1 MVNPHPVSREITSE
15 AITNINK
22 RKMKTQIHEAQK
34 METITSLAGGIAHQF
49 NNALVGITGNIE
61 LIKMD
66 FPHDEKI
73 DKYIAP
79 MKASADRMAHLT
91 EQLLAYAR
99 GGKYQPK
106 IISLKDFIEEI
117 LPLIQCNVE
126 PAIRV
131 EKDLPDDIADIK
143 ADRAQIQMVF
153 SGLVANASEAI
164 EGPGLIKITIRNV
177 QIEERFSTRHPD
189 LKPGSYV
196 YLEIE
201 DDGKGMDDEI
211 KNKIFEPFFT
221 TKFHGRG
228 LGMAAV
234 YGIIKNHDG
243 WISVDSVIGKGTVVR
258 IYLPAVETRIEEMRH
273 LKPGFVKGTGTI
285 LVVEDEEMVIDVSR
299 AMLGKL
305 GYHVLEALTG
315 EEAVN
320 IAKTF
325 DGDIDFAILD
335 VALPDM
341 RGAEVY
347 SNLIGTR
354 PNLKAIICSGY
365 PIDGPVQE
373 ILDAG
378 AQDFIQKPF
387 SLTTLS
393 EKLKKVLE
401 GK

>member
-1 MVNPHPVSREITSE
+1 
-15 AITNINK
+15 
-22 RKMKTQIHEAQK
+22 MKTQIQEAQK

-99 GGKYQPK
+99 GGKYQPT
-106 IISLKDFIEEI
+106 IISLRNFMEEI
-117 LPLIQCNVE
+117 LPLVQCNIE
-126 PAIRV
+126 PAIRL

-143 ADRAQIQMVF
+143 ADRTQIQMVF

-164 EGPGLIKITIRNV
+164 EGPGLIKITVRNV
-177 QIEERFSTRHPD
+177 QIEERFSTRYPD

-196 YLEIE
+196 YIEIE
-201 DDGKGMDDEI
+201 DDGKGMDDET
-211 KNKIFEPFFT
+211 KNRIFEPFFT

-234 YGIIKNHDG
+234 YGIINNHDG

-258 IYLPAVETRIEEMRH
+258 IYLPAVETRIEEMNH
-273 LKPGFVKGTGTI
+273 LKPGFVMGTGTI
-285 LVVEDEEMVIDVSR
+285 LVVEDEEMVMDVSR

-341 RGAEVY
+341 ECTAVY

-354 PNLKAIICSGY
+354 PNLKTIICSGY

-393 EKLKKVLE
+393 EKLKSVLDDR
-401 GK
+401 

>member
-1 MVNPHPVSREITSE
+1 
-15 AITNINK
+15 
-22 RKMKTQIHEAQK
+22 MKTQIQEVQK

-99 GGKYQPK
+99 GGKYQPT
-106 IISLKDFIEEI
+106 IISLRNFMEEI
-117 LPLIQCNVE
+117 LPLVQCNIE
-126 PAIRV
+126 PAIRL

-143 ADRAQIQMVF
+143 ADRTQIQMVF

-164 EGPGLIKITIRNV
+164 EGPGLIKITVRNV

-196 YLEIE
+196 YIEIE
-201 DDGKGMDDEI
+201 DDGKGMDDET
-211 KNKIFEPFFT
+211 KNRIFEPFFT

-228 LGMAAV
+228 LGMAAA
-234 YGIIKNHDG
+234 YGIINNHDG

-273 LKPGFVKGTGTI
+273 LKPGFVMGTGTI
-285 LVVEDEEMVIDVSR
+285 LVVEDEEMVMDVSR

-341 RGAEVY
+341 ECTAVY

-354 PNLKAIICSGY
+354 PNLKTIICSGY

-387 SLTTLS
+387 SLKTLS
-393 EKLKKVLE
+393 EKLKNVLDDR
-401 GK
+401 